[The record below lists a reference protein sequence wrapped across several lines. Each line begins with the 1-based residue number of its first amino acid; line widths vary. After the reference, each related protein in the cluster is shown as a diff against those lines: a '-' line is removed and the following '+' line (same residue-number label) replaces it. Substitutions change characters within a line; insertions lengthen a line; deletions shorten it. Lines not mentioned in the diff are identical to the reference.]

1 MSGTHLSA
9 AMQDAVGREY
19 GAMTSYP
26 IDASDIRRWAAAVY
40 WPETPP
46 RLYWDEP
53 YARGTRHGGIVAPEE
68 FNPFAW
74 MIAKGA
80 PRRAGPRHDT
90 DDTERRIGVQGPGL
104 GHMLNGGAEAE
115 YGERMRP
122 GDVIRS
128 ITQLSGYHEREGRL
142 GLMLF
147 TVFTNTWTNQRDQ
160 LVKIQRNTLIRY

>member
-1 MSGTHLSA
+1 MRA
-9 AMQDAVGREY
+9 ALGREY

-26 IDASDIRRWAAAVY
+26 IDTSDIRRWAMAVY
-40 WPETPP
+40 WPQAPP
-46 RLYWDEP
+46 RLYWDDE
-53 YARGTRHGGIVAPEE
+53 YAKRTRFVGIVAPEE

-74 MIAKGA
+74 MTAGQSG
-80 PRRAGPRHDT
+80 PRQTSPRHDM
-90 DDTERRIGVQGPGL
+90 DETEHRIGIEGPGL
-104 GHMLNGGAEAE
+104 GHQLNGGAEVE

-128 ITQLSGYHEREGRL
+128 STRLADYYERTGRL

-147 TVFTNTWTNQRDQ
+147 TVMSSKWTNQRDE